1 MSYGF
6 LIHGEDDHVG
16 VAVRDLQQGES
27 VTGVSQR
34 GHREVTVTLRHDVPL
49 GHKVA
54 LEGRQA
60 GDPIVKYNEI
70 IGLAREP
77 IAVGDHVHVHNIRS
91 VRWG

>member
-6 LIHGEDDHVG
+6 LIHGDDDHVG
-16 VAVRDLQQGES
+16 VAVRDLKQGES

-34 GHREVTVTLRHDVPL
+34 GRREVTVILQHDVPL

-54 LEGRQA
+54 LEGRQT
-60 GDPIVKYNEI
+60 GEPIVKYNEI
-70 IGLAREP
+70 IGLASAP
-77 IAVGDHVHVHNIRS
+77 IAIGDHVHVHNIRS

>member
-6 LIHGEDDHVG
+6 LIHGDDDHVG
-16 VAVRDLQQGES
+16 VAVRDLKQGES

-34 GHREVTVTLRHDVPL
+34 GHREVTVTLQHDVPL

-54 LEGRQA
+54 LEERQT
-60 GDPIVKYNEI
+60 GEPVVKYNEI
-70 IGLAREP
+70 IGLASAP

>member
-6 LIHGEDDHVG
+6 LIHGDEDHVG
-16 VAVRDLQQGES
+16 VAVRDLTEGET

-34 GHREVTVTLRHDVPL
+34 GQREVTVTLRRDVPL

-54 LEGRQA
+54 LQDRQA
-60 GDPIVKYNEI
+60 GEPIVKYNEV
-70 IGLAREP
+70 IGLARMP
-77 IAVGDHVHVHNIRS
+77 ITVGDHVHVHNIKS